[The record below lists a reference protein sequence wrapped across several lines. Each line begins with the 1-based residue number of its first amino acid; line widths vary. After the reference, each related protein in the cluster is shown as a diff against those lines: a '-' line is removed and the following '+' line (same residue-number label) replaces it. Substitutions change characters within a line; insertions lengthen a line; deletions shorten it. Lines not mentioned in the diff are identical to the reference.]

1 MRLHIDLTAAVP
13 GGELAVAL
21 AAIVVDVLE
30 RADEEGNAAVTG
42 DAAEYGGPGAADRAQ
57 QCTGLTRYRG
67 TYSVVVPE
75 SNSMRAMA
83 GW

>member
-1 MRLHIDLTAAVP
+1 
-13 GGELAVAL
+13 
-21 AAIVVDVLE
+21 
-30 RADEEGNAAVTG
+30 
-42 DAAEYGGPGAADRAQ
+42 
-57 QCTGLTRYRG
+57 LTRYRG